1 MIDAVFFKKKRNRG
15 KLTLIKIGK
24 VRRRSRFVNER
35 SDRKYLKLQK
45 MEFDR
50 ILLRKEYAHIESLID
65 EDILVFILIFLKQIS
80 SRILLIQ

>member
-1 MIDAVFFKKKRNRG
+1 MLFFSRKKKKEKNVSWLKLG
-15 KLTLIKIGK
+15 KC
-24 VRRRSRFVNER
+24 FANER